1 MDKNT
6 TKIIVQVIGTL
17 GAVAAA
23 YIGGQTLG
31 EKSGEKSGENK
42 VATMMVDNAVQQ
54 GNVTVNLQNY
64 SSDEAINWFM
74 QHYNESLEEITQLK
88 GEKQELK
95 DQLEVAD
102 QEISK
107 LQQQQLEGNESAETE
122 KEALNAKLKENEDE
136 IAELKGTIEALST
149 QMNNEISVNFENVPV
164 YLENLMVS
172 SDGDRSVALIN
183 GIPYY
188 SENILKRVLEESSKL
203 YQYSSTRVDILS
215 DIEASKM
222 LVSKEEIYQIDDSVS
237 LSSGIRTDIGGNEFS
252 GILFTGRGS
261 VSFLLNGQYKKM
273 RGIVHVAKESD
284 NGNYGH
290 INIYKT
296 DKDGNVTP
304 VHESKE
310 LTKISGVDDFSNGC
324 DIEGAVIVTIE
335 GYAEYSSTEMDMVL
349 SDAYFYND

>member
-17 GAVAAA
+17 GAVAVA

-31 EKSGEKSGENK
+31 EKSGENK
-42 VATMMVDNAVQQ
+42 IATMMVNNAVQQ
-54 GNVTVNLQNY
+54 ENVTVNLQNY

-122 KEALNAKLKENEDE
+122 KETLNVKLKENEDE
-136 IAELKGTIEALST
+136 IAELKGTIETLST
-149 QMNNEISVNFENVPV
+149 QMNNGVSVNFENVPV

-203 YQYSSTRVDILS
+203 YQYSGTRVDILS

-222 LVSKEEIYQIDDSVS
+222 LVSKAEVYQIDDSVS

-252 GILFTGRGS
+252 GILFTGRGR
-261 VSFLLNGQYKKM
+261 VTFLLK
-273 RGIVHVAKESD
+273 
-284 NGNYGH
+284 
-290 INIYKT
+290 
-296 DKDGNVTP
+296 
-304 VHESKE
+304 
-310 LTKISGVDDFSNGC
+310 
-324 DIEGAVIVTIE
+324 
-335 GYAEYSSTEMDMVL
+335 
-349 SDAYFYND
+349 

>member
-17 GAVAAA
+17 GAVAVA

-31 EKSGEKSGENK
+31 EKSGENK
-42 VATMMVDNAVQQ
+42 IPTITVNNALQQ
-54 GNVTVNLQNY
+54 ENVTVNLQNY

-122 KEALNAKLKENEDE
+122 KETLNVKLKENEDE
-136 IAELKGTIEALST
+136 IAELKGTIETLST
-149 QMNNEISVNFENVPV
+149 QMNNGVSVNFENVPV

-203 YQYSSTRVDILS
+203 YQYSGTRVDILS

-222 LVSKEEIYQIDDSVS
+222 LVSKAEVYQIDDSVS

-252 GILFTGRGS
+252 GIFFTGRGR
-261 VSFLLNGQYKKM
+261 VTFLLNGEYKKM
-273 RGIVHVAKESD
+273 KGIAHVAKESRND
-284 NGNYGH
+284 C
-290 INIYKT
+290 
-296 DKDGNVTP
+296 
-304 VHESKE
+304 
-310 LTKISGVDDFSNGC
+310 SG
-324 DIEGAVIVTIE
+324 I
-335 GYAEYSSTEMDMVL
+335 L
-349 SDAYFYND
+349 

>member
-222 LVSKEEIYQIDDSVS
+222 LVSKAEIYQIDDSVS

-252 GILFTGRGS
+252 GILFTGRGR
-261 VSFLLNGQYKKM
+261 VTFLLNGEYKKM
-273 RGIVHVAKESD
+273 KGIAHVAKESRND
-284 NGNYGH
+284 CSGILY
-290 INIYKT
+290 IYKT
-296 DKDGNVTP
+296 DKNGETTP
-304 VHESKE
+304 VHESKD

-324 DIEGAVIVTIE
+324 DIEGAVLLTIE
-335 GYAEYSSTEMDMVL
+335 SRSSQGDVL
-349 SDAYFYND
+349 DIIISDVYFYND

>member
-17 GAVAAA
+17 GAVATA

-54 GNVTVNLQNY
+54 GNVAVNLQNY

-136 IAELKGTIEALST
+136 IAELKGTIEAFST

-172 SDGDRSVALIN
+172 SYGDQSVALIN

-188 SENILKRVLEESSKL
+188 SENIFKRVLEGNSKL

-222 LVSKEEIYQIDDSVS
+222 LVSKAEIYEIDDSVS

-261 VSFLLNGQYKKM
+261 VSFLLNEGYKKM

-284 NGNYGH
+284 NSNYGH

-324 DIEGAVIVTIE
+324 DIESAVIVTIE
-335 GYAEYSSTEMDMVL
+335 GYAGYSSTEMDMVL